1 MIARL
6 AKGPLTS
13 ARGRQSVSLLLYG
26 PGTLSTQSVSLLLY
40 GTGTLSTLTAKR
52 KEERGTR
59 KHCFRAGPL
68 SA

>member
-26 PGTLSTQSVSLLLY
+26 
-40 GTGTLSTLTAKR
+40 TGTLSSLTAKR